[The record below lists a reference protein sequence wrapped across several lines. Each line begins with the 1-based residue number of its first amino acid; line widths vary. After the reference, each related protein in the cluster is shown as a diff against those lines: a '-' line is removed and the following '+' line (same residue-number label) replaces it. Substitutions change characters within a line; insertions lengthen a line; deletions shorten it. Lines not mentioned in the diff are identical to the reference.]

1 MSVNLS
7 PKCFKTIVKPFLY
20 TNFDYGLLRLPNLDY
35 WLPVDVA
42 GQKGMLTPP
51 RHLASH
57 INLVW
62 GFFFARNSAIRYYC
76 DPLRLPKI
84 FHCRV

>member
-20 TNFDYGLLRLPNLDY
+20 TTFDDGLLRLPNLDY
-35 WLPVDVA
+35 WLTVDEA
-42 GQKGMLTPP
+42 GQQGP

-62 GFFFARNSAIRYYC
+62 GFF
-76 DPLRLPKI
+76 LPET
-84 FHCRV
+84 RQ